1 MATPASFKLL
11 VRNAAQVVQV
21 VAEAGKLHLA
31 GTKESN
37 DIAILKGGASVLVAA
52 DGRIAAVGPTADVDA
67 FLANAGGAVEKT
79 IDATGKCVLP
89 GFVDAHTHPVWAGD
103 RAHEFI
109 LKLQGASYLEVQKAG
124 GGIGFTTAKTREASE
139 AELLALLLERLNRMK
154 RHGTTTVEGKSGY
167 GLNTETELKMLRVL
181 HQAAAEQPL
190 RIVSTYLGGHAVPA
204 KDYEGSADPTEEYTR
219 NIIEEQIPALI
230 AECAKHDNDA
240 AFSAKISPDNK
251 RQFCSAIDV
260 FCETGVFTTDQTR
273 RILTAG
279 KAHGL
284 RMNFHGDELSKT
296 YSGELAGEIGAHAVS
311 HLEHITDEGIA
322 AMAKV
327 AAVAVLLPTT
337 AYVLRIAPP
346 PARAIIDGGVPVA
359 LGSDFC
365 PNAHSMS
372 MPYTMNLACVTM
384 KMTVNEALVASTIN
398 AAASIGLA
406 ADVGSIQVGKF
417 GDLVLLDAPT
427 WEHVVYQMVDPPI
440 EAVYK
445 SGALIHSA

>member
-1 MATPASFKLL
+1 MSSYKLL
-11 VRNAAQVVQV
+11 IRNASQVVQV
-21 VAEAGKLHLA
+21 VADASKQFLA
-31 GTKESN
+31 GVKESN
-37 DIAILKGGASVLVAA
+37 EIAVIKGGASVLVGT
-52 DGRIAAVGPTADVDA
+52 DGKIAAVGTTAEVDA
-67 FLANAGGAVEKT
+67 LLNGATVAET

-103 RAHEFI
+103 RSHEFI

-124 GGIGFTTAKTREASE
+124 GGIGFTTSKTREASE
-139 AELLALLLERLNRMK
+139 EELLKLLLERLARMK
-154 RHGTTTVEGKSGY
+154 RSGTTTVEGKSGY

-204 KDYEGSADPTEEYTR
+204 KDYEGVEDATEVYTQ
-219 NIIEEQIPALI
+219 NIINEQIPALI
-230 AECAKHDNDA
+230 AECKEYDADEAFKQKIGEDNA
-240 AFSAKISPDNK
+240 
-251 RQFCSAIDV
+251 RVFCSAIDV
-260 FCETGVFTTDQTR
+260 FCETGVFTTEQTR
-273 RILTAG
+273 RILNAG

-327 AAVAVLLPTT
+327 SSAAVLLPTT

-346 PARAIIDGGVPVA
+346 PARRIIEGGVPVA

-372 MPYTMNLACVTM
+372 MPFTMNLACVSM

-398 AAASIGLA
+398 AAYSIGLS
-406 ADVGSIQVGKF
+406 DVCGSISAGKYA
-417 GDLVLLDAPT
+417 DLVLLDAPQ
-427 WEHVVYQMVDPPI
+427 WEHIVYQMVDPPI
-440 EAVYK
+440 ETVFK
-445 SGALIHSA
+445 SGTVIHSAAK